1 MERTNNAD
9 GPTFAQQHTI
19 LTDLTSRLLLTRD
32 IVGVL
37 NLVTRAVYDMLKY
50 EDCVIYLHKNGKLT
64 QWVAAGPK
72 KLDDGSI
79 SNPLTLMLGEGIV
92 GAAAAD
98 KQTQLIMNTA
108 RDNRYIEDDASRGSE
123 LAVPILSAGETIG
136 VIDSEHELPGFYTER
151 DAEMLECIAKIIA
164 LPLNEA
170 LNGYSSLEH
179 REQDLRL
186 ASDAL
191 DSLTSTDDMTGIKN
205 RRAFTKHLAT
215 AKEQNRLV
223 CCAVFDMDG
232 FKQIND
238 NYGHHCGDD
247 AIIRFVALLR
257 INFPHGKS
265 DHTLARLGGD
275 EFGVIC
281 PIEDAAGFVDKINTL
296 ILQLQSNP
304 IFHNNEPI
312 ALSGSSGVA
321 FGDAD
326 TVWLRADEAL
336 YRAKAMGK
344 NQVAVD
350 EASTAVGRALPYTKA
365 A

>member
-1 MERTNNAD
+1 MEHTQLSD

-32 IVGVL
+32 VVGVL
-37 NLVTRAVYDMLKY
+37 NLVTSAVYDMLKY
-50 EDCVIYLHKNGKLT
+50 EDCVIYLLKNGRLT

-72 KLDDGSI
+72 QLEDGSI
-79 SNPLTLMLGEGIV
+79 NNPLILNLTDGIV
-92 GAAAAD
+92 GAAATD
-98 KQTQLIMNTA
+98 KQTQLVLNTA
-108 RDNRYIEDDASRGSE
+108 LDSRYIEDDLARGSE
-123 LAVPILSAGETIG
+123 LAVPILSGGNTIG
-136 VIDSEHELPGFYTER
+136 VIDSEHKSPGFYTER

-170 LNGYSSLEH
+170 LNGYSSNEH
-179 REQDLRL
+179 REHDVRL

-205 RRAFTKHLAT
+205 RRAFTKHLAGAT
-215 AKEQNRLV
+215 QQGTSV

-247 AIIRFVALLR
+247 AIIQFVALLR
-257 INFPHGKS
+257 KAFPHGQS
-265 DHTLARLGGD
+265 RHTLARLGGD

-281 PIEDAAGFVDKINTL
+281 PIEDAAGFVDKVKTVIDSL
-296 ILQLQSNP
+296 HKNP
-304 IFHNNEPI
+304 LTHPDGVIV
-312 ALSGSSGVA
+312 LSGSSGVA
-321 FGDAD
+321 FGDAESA
-326 TVWLRADEAL
+326 WLRADEAL
-336 YRAKAMGK
+336 YRAKAFGK
-344 NQVAVD
+344 NQVLVD
-350 EASTAVGRALPYTKA
+350 EQAPLDFSAFSNNKA